1 MARAKKAKLK
11 TARKTTRKS
20 TRKPVQ
26 RVKKQSTKKTT
37 ARKVVAKKATT
48 KKVTTKRATAKK
60 PSRQSS
66 VTVRQQ
72 QDSTLPKGGEKLA
85 SFNPYDKKEFPKHH
99 AVATMLLAGKR
110 VTYTE
115 IYNATG
121 LSPRTMAQ
129 VVQDLEGSNIRVVAM
144 RGNDRKNSYIVESIG
159 KGAKKRKVNPLGL

>member
-26 RVKKQSTKKTT
+26 RAKKQSTKKTT
-37 ARKVVAKKATT
+37 ARKVVAKRA
-48 KKVTTKRATAKK
+48 TTKRATAKK

>member
-26 RVKKQSTKKTT
+26 R
-37 ARKVVAKKATT
+37 
-48 KKVTTKRATAKK
+48 AKK